1 MSNNRNKLNRLYAGM
16 FKALSNPYRLKIF
29 TRLAKC
35 CGPGVACDLHSE
47 QMKECVGRLG
57 ENLGIAPS
65 TISHH
70 IKELHGAGLIQME
83 RRGKN
88 IDCWVDPEILKELA
102 AFFEKLTASPSA
114 PGLKKTKRR
123 K

>member
-1 MSNNRNKLNRLYAGM
+1 MSRLYAGM
-16 FKALSNPYRLKIF
+16 FKALSNPHRLKIF

-47 QMKECVGRLG
+47 QMKECVGQLG
-57 ENLGIAPS
+57 RNLGIAPS

-88 IDCWVDPEILKELA
+88 IDCWVDPGVLKELA
-102 AFFEKLTASPSA
+102 CFFEELSA
-114 PGLKKTKRR
+114 GSESKNR